1 MERESLSTSTHF
13 LFISSLSINF
23 LYQNFCHKM
32 LNTALLS
39 RMSQKTEHMRYEKII
54 LDQIRCEEALQVVPA
69 WICISLSPYWKGEG
83 GQGHQQSISSPHDQ
97 ANGTLT
103 LTFTL
108 IQSFSSCKGLS
119 IKSSL
124 CHKLPLTLEMK
135 FEQTQSFAKKNQIF
149 PKI

>member
-1 MERESLSTSTHF
+1 MERDSLFIFAHF
-13 LFISSLSINF
+13 LFISSFSIHF
-23 LYQNFCHKM
+23 LYQKFCRKM

-39 RMSQKTEHMRYEKII
+39 RMSQKTQHMGYKKII
-54 LDQIRCEEALQVVPA
+54 CCEEAPQVVPT

-83 GQGHQQSISSPHDQ
+83 GQGHQQSISSLHDQ

>member
-1 MERESLSTSTHF
+1 MRKLSTFTHF

-83 GQGHQQSISSPHDQ
+83 GQGHQQSISSLHDQ